1 MSRGV
6 KAAAILVVVLGIA
19 AAVVLGVFQI
29 RSIDV
34 KGNERYLA
42 EQIRDD
48 LIYDFKTRN
57 TLYFAWKYR
66 GNEPAA
72 DAPYLSKVHVT
83 MLSPTSVR
91 IEVTE
96 DTIVGRVQHNGTN
109 VYYDAEGVVQEITD
123 TIYAGIPLV
132 AGVEIEE
139 PQLYQKLVTNN
150 SSTLRTMLN
159 ITQLLIKNEMI
170 PDSVTFDSNQNMI
183 LRIGPLTV
191 LLGQDEYLEEKIANL
206 VSIYPQIEGEA
217 GTLNMEGFTGK
228 NEAITFKADSET
240 VAESE
245 TESAGGEGAQD
256 QAATGD
262 SLAGVA
268 GGVSPDEASAQDPAA
283 ADGTGTVAEDGT
295 AAADG
300 TGEAVDS
307 GTAEETPQEEPEEQ
321 TSTPFMVFDSS
332 GTLRYD
338 AHVSNGQVVDSYGNP
353 IDGCSVDENGNVVDA
368 YWNVIDPAT
377 GQLAQ

>member
-1 MSRGV
+1 MSKGV
-6 KAAAILVVVLGIA
+6 RAAAIIAVILGA
-19 AAVVLGVFQI
+19 AAAIVLGVFQI

-66 GNEPAA
+66 SQGPAE
-72 DAPYLSKVHVT
+72 DAPYLKSVQAV

-91 IEVTE
+91 IVVEE
-96 DTIVGRVQHNGTN
+96 NPIIGRVQYEGSN
-109 VYYDAEGVVQEITD
+109 VYFDTEGVVQEITD

-132 AGVEIEE
+132 AGIEIEK
-139 PQLYQKLVTNN
+139 PQLYQKLVTGNT
-150 SSTLRTMLN
+150 STLRTMLN
-159 ITQLLIKNEMI
+159 ISQLLIKNNLI
-170 PDSVTFDSNQNMI
+170 PDSVTFDANQNMI
-183 LRIGPLTV
+183 LRLGPVTV
-191 LLGQDEYLEEKIANL
+191 QLGQDEYLEEKVANL
-206 VSIYPQIEGEA
+206 VSIYPKVEGEA

-228 NEAITFKADSET
+228 NEAITFRADNDQEQT
-240 VAESE
+240 AQ
-245 TESAGGEGAQD
+245 TEEGDSPAAPEDGGESGGEQTP
-256 QAATGD
+256 QQSPEGD
-262 SLAGVA
+262 SLAGEGSA
-268 GGVSPDEASAQDPAA
+268 EPQDTASAPE
-283 ADGTGTVAEDGT
+283 G
-295 AAADG
+295 
-300 TGEAVDS
+300 GEEVQEEELQEEAK
-307 GTAEETPQEEPEEQ
+307 EETA
-321 TSTPFMVFDSS
+321 TPFMVFDSS

-338 AHVSNGQVVDSYGNP
+338 ARVVNGQVVDSYGNP